1 MTVPLRRRLENV
13 SLRWQA
19 RLDSEWSD
27 RVLPWAAAGGL
38 FVLLA
43 LLALAKARSLD
54 GTLDLA
60 AYTQAAWL
68 IGEGAKPV
76 VTVTTD
82 AHVLA
87 QQAAFVFYPITLVT
101 YVVPIVAALL
111 LVQSAALALAVVP
124 LWWICRR
131 LANLRPGASM
141 TVLFVYACYP
151 VMHNLNLD
159 GFHPETLAL
168 PALLGAMYYG
178 LRGRWWPFAACA
190 AVVMLA
196 RADLGLAVA
205 GLGGLL
211 AAEGHRRAG
220 LTTLAT
226 GVGWTV
232 LCAAAIQPW
241 FGDGSYAHVDAFAAF
256 GDTPL
261 TILGGMITDP
271 LEVLGR
277 ITSEQNFQLFVV
289 LFAPVAFLPVIAFRY
304 LVPVL
309 PLQFLYLV
317 AAVPREAV
325 FGQQTV
331 AITAFIFL
339 ATAFALARIGRMGV
353 EKITV
358 DRRVLGALLLAGTVF
373 FIRDAASSPYRQP
386 WDWGGRDIVDYA
398 RIQAADRIEP
408 GASARVSP
416 SMATELARRP
426 RLYTLAPGERPDPNA
441 AAAGVDVIVLDD
453 RQVPQWTDVER
464 QVFRLGLD
472 SLGFDQVSADQ
483 GIELF
488 VRRGSGAVRP
498 PPEPSSPS

>member
-1 MTVPLRRRLENV
+1 MTVPLRRRLDNL

-27 RVLPWAAAGGL
+27 RVVPWAVAAAL

-43 LLALAKARSLD
+43 ALALAKARSLD

-60 AYTQAAWL
+60 AYSQAAWK
-68 IGEGAKPV
+68 IGQGARPV

-87 QQAAFVFYPITLVT
+87 QQAAFLFYPVTLVT
-101 YVVPIVAALL
+101 FVLPIIPALL
-111 LVQSAALALAVVP
+111 LVQAAALALGVVP
-124 LWWICRR
+124 VWWICRR
-131 LANLRPGASM
+131 LANLRPGATL

-151 VMHNLNLD
+151 VLHNLNLD

-178 LRGRWWPFAACA
+178 LRGRWWPFAACC
-190 AVVMLA
+190 AVVVLA

-211 AAEGHRRAG
+211 VVEGHRRAG
-220 LTTLAT
+220 WTTLAA
-226 GVGWTV
+226 GFGWTV
-232 LCAAAIQPW
+232 LCTAVVQPW
-241 FGDGSYAHVDAFAAF
+241 FGDGSYAHVGAFAQF
-256 GDTPL
+256 GSTPL
-261 TILGGMITDP
+261 SILGGMVTHP
-271 LEVLGR
+271 FEVLGR
-277 ITSEQNFQLFVV
+277 LTSEQNFQLFVV

-317 AAVPREAV
+317 ADVPRDAV

-353 EKITV
+353 EKVTV
-358 DRRVLGALLLAGTVF
+358 DRRVLGALLLASAVF
-373 FIRDAASSPYRQP
+373 FVRDAASSPYRQP
-386 WDWGGRDIVDYA
+386 WNWGGQDIVDYA
-398 RIQAADRIEP
+398 RIQAADRVQP
-408 GASARVSP
+408 DASVRTSP
-416 SMATELARRP
+416 SLATLLAERD
-426 RLYTLAPGERPDPNA
+426 RLFVLEAGDRPDPVRA
-441 AAAGVDVIVLDD
+441 ADGVDVIVLDD
-453 RQVPQWTDVER
+453 RQVPQWNDVEK

-472 SLGFDQVSADQ
+472 SLGFQEVSSDQ

-488 VRRGSGAVRP
+488 TRRGSESLRP
-498 PPEPSSPS
+498 PPGGST

>member
-1 MTVPLRRRLENV
+1 MAVPLRRRLDNL

-19 RLDSEWSD
+19 RLDSEWAD
-27 RVLPWAAAGGL
+27 RVLPWAASAGL

-43 LLALAKARSLD
+43 ALSLAKARSLD

-60 AYTQAAWL
+60 GYTQAAWL

-87 QQAAFVFYPITLVT
+87 QQASFIFYPVTLVT
-101 YVVPIVAALL
+101 YVVPIIPALL
-111 LVQSAALALAVVP
+111 LVQSAALAVAMVP

-131 LANLRPGASM
+131 LANLRTGA
-141 TVLFVYACYP
+141 TLVLLFVYACYP

-178 LRGRWWPFAACA
+178 LRGRWWPFAACC
-190 AVVMLA
+190 AVVLLA

-211 AAEGHRRAG
+211 AAQGHRRAG
-220 LTTLAT
+220 FTTL
-226 GVGWTV
+226 GVGLGWTIV
-232 LCAAAIQPW
+232 CTAMIQPF
-241 FGDGSYAHVDAFAAF
+241 FGDGSYAHVGAFAQF
-256 GDTPL
+256 GATPL
-261 TILGGMITDP
+261 SILGGMITHP
-271 LEVLGR
+271 LDVLGR
-277 ITSEQNFQLFVV
+277 ITSEQNFQLFLV
-289 LFAPVAFLPVIAFRY
+289 LFAPVAFLPVLAPRY

-309 PLQFLYLV
+309 PLQFLYLT
-317 AAVPREAV
+317 ADVPRDAV

-339 ATAFALARIGRMGV
+339 AAAFALARIGRMGV
-353 EKITV
+353 EKVHV

-373 FIRDAASSPYRQP
+373 FIGYAASSPYRQP
-386 WDWGGRDIVDYA
+386 WNWGGQDVVDYA
-398 RIQAADRIEP
+398 RIQAADRVQP
-408 GASARVSP
+408 GAAVRVSP
-416 SMATELARRP
+416 SMATLLATRP
-426 RLYTLAPGERPDPNA
+426 TIHVIEAGDKPDA
-441 AAAGVDVIVLDD
+441 AQAAEGVDVIVLDD
-453 RQVPQWTDVER
+453 RQVPQWDDVER

-472 SLGFDQVSADQ
+472 SLGFQEVSADQ

-488 VRRGSGAVRP
+488 VRRGSDALRP
-498 PPEPSSPS
+498 PPGGSA